1 MNYQKT
7 FYVYPKLIINYSKIL
22 NYSLFIIKYQ
32 MHFAVDVILLK
43 LEIFESVNPSIL
55 ANIIADAFTM
65 KRFDSCFKIKFFN

>member
-1 MNYQKT
+1 
-7 FYVYPKLIINYSKIL
+7 
-22 NYSLFIIKYQ
+22 

-65 KRFDSCFKIKFFN
+65 KRFDSCFKIKFFNRDHYLFYQRSIV